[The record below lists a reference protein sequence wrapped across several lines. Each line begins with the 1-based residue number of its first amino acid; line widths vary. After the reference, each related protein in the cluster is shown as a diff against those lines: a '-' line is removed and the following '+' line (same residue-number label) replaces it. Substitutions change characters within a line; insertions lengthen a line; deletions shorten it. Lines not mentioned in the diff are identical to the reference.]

1 MRVNS
6 LNFVLR
12 TLVFSLCLGLTI
24 WQSYVCLQKYL
35 QFHQITEVK
44 FTKSTDKYFPAFIVC
59 PAYPVAYNGNMLKQF
74 GIGSR
79 NDYMKGNWKGNSS
92 LNEKKVTHNIED
104 IFEKII
110 IKFDDRQPNKDFS
123 GQSLLDMRYTEKY

>member
-12 TLVFSLCLGLTI
+12 TLVFFLCLGLTI

-44 FTKSTDKYFPAFIVC
+44 FAKSTEKYFAAFIVC

-74 GIGSR
+74 GIGNS

-92 LNEKKVTHNIED
+92 
-104 IFEKII
+104 
-110 IKFDDRQPNKDFS
+110 
-123 GQSLLDMRYTEKY
+123 